1 MAASFRFGQQS
12 VFRSCKR
19 SSSLS
24 TGPSRLLGSYEAL
37 EGGELADALI
47 DFTGGLTECLEFNQ
61 TGTELRFHV
70 TPDLLPSLN
79 TPLDESKLSVSLSW
93 CDASRQSATLLHP
106 VPVWKN
112 KTLCEYIYKLLLRHQ
127 LTKTLIASAISTDD
141 PDGRERETE
150 LGLIVGHAYAVT
162 RLCAVPTKR
171 GADSGFFKGDSIVR
185 LVRLMNP
192 WGHGTWKGA
201 FSEGSSDWDLVDQS
215 FCHSICTNDSAEN
228 GEFWMRFEDF
238 LRQFNYVVLCYT
250 PMGSGSL
257 SGDNKAWFQF
267 IPSLRMA
274 PPDVVCHAD
283 DGRLVVVPS
292 EYGHS
297 LESDRPSP
305 LRLRELWT
313 DFTIHS
319 CWTNE
324 MSGGCL
330 NCADTFVNNPQ
341 FAFDVHRRPSTS
353 LVICLFQKTERSPE
367 RLASTTGLHHIG
379 MSVFRVE
386 ANRTVPIRSLNEP
399 VHLVINSVYRNS
411 RVVWLRLNCLP
422 YGRYFVIPTT
432 FYPNCLAEFMVRLVG
447 SPPLLFFEIERTATR
462 LASPVVRRSKSVLL
476 SRFHGKKIKGSGAHF
491 RHWITTRR
499 TVSPL
504 RGNMSDFFDGALLP
518 PPNGNLR
525 LTILQ
530 SVVWPPSTSFLARV
544 FGKQLERIDERS
556 LPPYYAH
563 VSVNDQQAST
573 GLYNLQLLKKGGGP
587 GNSGLIQFRES
598 FLFPKNNKGDL
609 SFRFQLRIHHPVF
622 DEVHSEY
629 TGILDSSPGSDKSQ
643 PIIKHVPLFGRLGPN
658 KSHHQTANYGE
669 SEHQPCRIVSDPGSS
684 SPTDPV
690 CLPAI
695 TKRQRAQSYRA
706 AFQQSELLLL
716 DAGCSRLLPFTSQTR
731 EYFSDNRCGF
741 LTLSLEC

>member
-1 MAASFRFGQQS
+1 MKFKRQNADHLRQRSRKTGISFVDPEFPAVPSSLTAETNTIRHLEIVWQRPSDLVSNPYFVAASGPAACRQGRLGNCWFVAACACLSLHKDVFQKVVICTPPLNSWDAYCGVFEFRFWRFGTW
-12 VFRSCKR
+12 VHVIVDDLLPTVNGELLYC
-19 SSSLS
+19 SSYNSNEFWCSLLEKAYAK
-24 TGPSRLLGSYEAL
+24 LLGSYEAL

-61 TGTELRFHV
+61 TGTELRLCV
-70 TPDLLPSLN
+70 TPDLLPSIN

-93 CDASRQSATLLHP
+93 YDVSRQSATVLHP
-106 VPVWKN
+106 VPIWKN
-112 KTLCEYIYKLLLRHQ
+112 KTLCEYIYKLLLRNQ

-162 RLCAVPTKR
+162 RLCAVPIKR
-171 GADSGFFKGDSIVR
+171 NADAGFSNDESLVR

-201 FSEGSSDWDLVDQS
+201 FSEGSS
-215 FCHSICTNDSAEN
+215 
-228 GEFWMRFEDF
+228 
-238 LRQFNYVVLCYT
+238 
-250 PMGSGSL
+250 
-257 SGDNKAWFQF
+257 
-267 IPSLRMA
+267 
-274 PPDVVCHAD
+274 
-283 DGRLVVVPS
+283 
-292 EYGHS
+292 
-297 LESDRPSP
+297 
-305 LRLRELWT
+305 
-313 DFTIHS
+313 
-319 CWTNE
+319 
-324 MSGGCL
+324 
-330 NCADTFVNNPQ
+330 

-353 LVICLFQKTERSPE
+353 FVIYLFQKTERSPE
-367 RLASTTGLHHIG
+367 RLASTTGLYHIG

-432 FYPNCLAEFMVRLVG
+432 FYPNCLAEFMIRLVG
-447 SPPLLFFEIERTATR
+447 SPPLLLFEVERTAAC
-462 LASPVVRRSKSVLL
+462 LASPAIRRSKSVLL
-476 SRFHGKKIKGSGAHF
+476 HRSYGKKIKDSVGCF
-491 RHWITTRR
+491 RHWITTRQ
-499 TVSPL
+499 TMSPL
-504 RGNMSDFFDGALLP
+504 RGDMSDFFGGALLP
-518 PPNGNLR
+518 PPSGILR

-544 FGKQLERIDERS
+544 FERQLERIDERS
-556 LPPYYAH
+556 LPSYYAH

-587 GNSGLIQFRES
+587 GTSGVIQFRES
-598 FLFPKNNKGDL
+598 FLFPKNNKRDL
-609 SFRFQLRIHHPVF
+609 SFRFQLRIHRPVF

-629 TGILDSSPGSDKSQ
+629 SGILDSNPGSDKSQ
-643 PIIKHVPLFGRLGPN
+643 PIVRHVPLFGRLGPN
-658 KSHHQTANYGE
+658 KSHHQIE
-669 SEHQPCRIVSDPGSS
+669 REHRLCRIVSDSVSS
-684 SPTDPV
+684 STTDPV
-690 CLPAI
+690 CLSGVA
-695 TKRQRAQSYRA
+695 KRQRAQSYRA

-716 DAGCSRLLPFTSQTR
+716 GAGCSRLPPFTSHIR

>member
-1 MAASFRFGQQS
+1 
-12 VFRSCKR
+12 
-19 SSSLS
+19 
-24 TGPSRLLGSYEAL
+24 
-37 EGGELADALI
+37 
-47 DFTGGLTECLEFNQ
+47 
-61 TGTELRFHV
+61 
-70 TPDLLPSLN
+70 
-79 TPLDESKLSVSLSW
+79 
-93 CDASRQSATLLHP
+93 
-106 VPVWKN
+106 
-112 KTLCEYIYKLLLRHQ
+112 
-127 LTKTLIASAISTDD
+127 
-141 PDGRERETE
+141 
-150 LGLIVGHAYAVT
+150 
-162 RLCAVPTKR
+162 
-171 GADSGFFKGDSIVR
+171 
-185 LVRLMNP
+185 MNP

-215 FCHSICTNDSAEN
+215 SCHSLCTNDSAEN

-238 LRQFNYVVLCYT
+238 LKQFNYVVLCYT

-257 SGDNKAWFQF
+257 PGDNKAWFQF
-267 IPSLRMA
+267 IPSLKMT

-297 LESDRPSP
+297 LERDRPSP

-353 LVICLFQKTERSPE
+353 FVIYLFQKTERSPE
-367 RLASTTGLHHIG
+367 RLASTTGLYHIG

-432 FYPNCLAEFMVRLVG
+432 FYPNCLAEFMIRLVG
-447 SPPLLFFEIERTATR
+447 SPPLLLFEVERTAAC
-462 LASPVVRRSKSVLL
+462 LASPAIRRSKSVLL
-476 SRFHGKKIKGSGAHF
+476 HRSYGKKIKDSVGCF
-491 RHWITTRR
+491 RHWITTRQ
-499 TVSPL
+499 TMSPL
-504 RGNMSDFFDGALLP
+504 RGDMSDFFGGALLP
-518 PPNGNLR
+518 PPSGILR

-544 FGKQLERIDERS
+544 FERQLERIDERS
-556 LPPYYAH
+556 LPSYYAH

-587 GNSGLIQFRES
+587 GTSGVIQFRES
-598 FLFPKNNKGDL
+598 FLFPKNNKRDL
-609 SFRFQLRIHHPVF
+609 SFRFQLRIHRPVF

-629 TGILDSSPGSDKSQ
+629 SGILDSNPGSDKSQ
-643 PIIKHVPLFGRLGPN
+643 PIVRHVPLFGRLGPN
-658 KSHHQTANYGE
+658 KSHHQIE
-669 SEHQPCRIVSDPGSS
+669 REHRLCRIVSDSVSS
-684 SPTDPV
+684 STTDPV
-690 CLPAI
+690 CLSGVA
-695 TKRQRAQSYRA
+695 KRQRAQSYRA

-716 DAGCSRLLPFTSQTR
+716 GAGCSRLPPFTSHIR